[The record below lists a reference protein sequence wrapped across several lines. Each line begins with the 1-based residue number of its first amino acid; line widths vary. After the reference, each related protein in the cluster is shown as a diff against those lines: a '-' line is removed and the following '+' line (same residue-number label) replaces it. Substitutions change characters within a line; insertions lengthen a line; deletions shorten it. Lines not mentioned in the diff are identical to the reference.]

1 MKQLPTSEPP
11 PLGFVARAQ
20 PHLRAQTSELELA
33 SPYLHISHLPL
44 FIGPLLSKQ
53 SQAPPNTH
61 THATRCAKRRPQLPS
76 LRLECAAMSGGSGQ
90 PKRVRVV

>member
-61 THATRCAKRRPQLPS
+61 THTHMQLGAP
-76 LRLECAAMSGGSGQ
+76 RGGRNFQ
-90 PKRVRVV
+90 A